1 MIKITDK
8 TSCCGCGA
16 CAQICPEGCI
26 EMTEDEE
33 GFLFPKADQGR
44 CTGCEACERACP
56 LIKRKQAESAEGKES
71 SQKGGSGVFH
81 EPKAF
86 GGWIRDEKIREE
98 SSSGGAFSLLADYVL
113 ENGGIVF
120 GASMSEDL
128 KVRHIGIETSG
139 ELGKLRTSKY
149 IQSITG
155 DAYKEVRENLEKG
168 SLVLFS
174 GTPCQAAGLR
184 SFLGNRRYENL
195 YVLDLICRGVP
206 SPMVFE
212 RYVDHLGQKYRDRIV
227 NFRFRTK
234 DGKWN
239 PTGLQLG
246 SGTRAYTEGGRLIRR
261 SPGMMDPFM
270 TGFSEDLYLRLSCH
284 DCRFKALPKD
294 YSDITLGDFWGVHR
308 ICPALYDGKGTS
320 LVLINSERGEMLFR
334 AAREF
339 SEKGGKTGG
348 FYCRPVDFH
357 EAVRQNRSLVSSAKR
372 SGRREIFFL
381 DLRCKPFMKVS
392 RRYMNPVVWFVH
404 KLFVGR
410 S

>member
-1 MIKITDK
+1 
-8 TSCCGCGA
+8 
-16 CAQICPEGCI
+16 
-26 EMTEDEE
+26 MTEDEE

-120 GASMSEDL
+120 GASMSEEL

-168 SLVLFS
+168 
-174 GTPCQAAGLR
+174 
-184 SFLGNRRYENL
+184 
-195 YVLDLICRGVP
+195 
-206 SPMVFE
+206 
-212 RYVDHLGQKYRDRIV
+212 
-227 NFRFRTK
+227 
-234 DGKWN
+234 
-239 PTGLQLG
+239 
-246 SGTRAYTEGGRLIRR
+246 
-261 SPGMMDPFM
+261 
-270 TGFSEDLYLRLSCH
+270 
-284 DCRFKALPKD
+284 
-294 YSDITLGDFWGVHR
+294 
-308 ICPALYDGKGTS
+308 
-320 LVLINSERGEMLFR
+320 
-334 AAREF
+334 
-339 SEKGGKTGG
+339 
-348 FYCRPVDFH
+348 
-357 EAVRQNRSLVSSAKR
+357 SLVSSAKR